1 MQNLLVTG
9 GTEYNA
15 ELNPENSRTQS
26 YTTEIYSPVTKK
38 WSYAASLPSARRVA
52 RAATWNNLVYL
63 LGEAPVYLIIIYRS
77 NGPLK
82 AV

>member
-9 GTEYNA
+9 GTEYDTGYT
-15 ELNPENSRTQS
+15 RTD
-26 YTTEIYSPVTKK
+26 TTEIYSPVTKK

-52 RAATWNNLVYL
+52 RAASWNNFVYL
-63 LGEAPVYLIIIYRS
+63 LGEAPVYLILIYRS